1 MSTENT
7 IKKRKLEELKE
18 EPELEENI
26 IEIEAEKF
34 LEIFNK
40 IFIEQSIDCEDSA
53 ATDAA
58 AKVISKIKEK
68 IDYAFSKNIVGK
80 LIKLILELVKICLKD
95 GESKTDLT

>member
-26 IEIEAEKF
+26 IEIEVEKF
-34 LEIFNK
+34 LEIFNR
-40 IFIEQSIDCEDSA
+40 IFIEQSIDCEDGA
-53 ATDAA
+53 ATDAD

-68 IDYAFSKNIVGK
+68 IDGAFSRNIVGK
-80 LIKLILELVKICLKD
+80 LRKLILELVKILLKY
-95 GESKTDLT
+95 GENETD

>member
-1 MSTENT
+1 MSTKNT
-7 IKKRKLEELKE
+7 IKKQKLEELKE

-40 IFIEQSIDCEDSA
+40 IFIEQSIDCEDVA

-58 AKVISKIKEK
+58 AKVISKVKEK
-68 IDYAFSKNIVGK
+68 IDGTFSKSIVGK
-80 LIKLILELVKICLKD
+80 LIKLILELVKILLKD
-95 GESKTDLT
+95 GENKTD